1 VKYKYGIC
9 KECKTK
15 RRIFYLGSRGD
26 YRKYRCSKG
35 HTWEVEILGTEKIA
49 GIMQEVMLK
58 HIKNIF
64 ERDDTFYKNLKK

>member
-1 VKYKYGIC
+1 
-9 KECKTK
+9 
-15 RRIFYLGSRGD
+15 
-26 YRKYRCSKG
+26 
-35 HTWEVEILGTEKIA
+35 VEILGTEKIA